1 MDNGAKL
8 VIAAVT
14 AQRAIA
20 KAFPSTSPEISQ
32 MNDLMQKVQ
41 AKIMQHG
48 TPGEPQAGPM

>member
-1 MDNGAKL
+1 MDSGAKL
-8 VIAAVT
+8 VIAAVA

-41 AKIMQHG
+41 AKIMEHG